1 MVLRHTMEIIEI
13 NNLSKKYKDLVAVN
27 SLNLSIKKGDVHGV
41 LGPNGAGKSTLISCI
56 VGLNIPDSGGVVY
69 EGESSIK
76 KWSENI
82 GYVPQE
88 LAIYPELSAYDN
100 IKFFASLYGLKG
112 GELEKKV
119 RQSLD
124 FVGLTDV
131 KDKKS
136 SEFSGGMKRRLNL
149 ACAIT
154 HSPKLIIMDEPTVG
168 IDPQSRNRI
177 LENVKQLNQQGVTV
191 IYTTHY
197 MEEVEAICNTITV
210 LDKGNVIANGTK
222 EEIMGMMGQGIVYL
236 VSVDAAKGKWSE
248 FLGAVAALE
257 QVSEVQEHEDE
268 KQGINQKSCF
278 IRCAE
283 SDVIGSIIM
292 AATQAGLSVKNIAH
306 SEPSLE
312 EIFLELTGKGLRD

>member
-1 MVLRHTMEIIEI
+1 MEIIGIEH
-13 NNLSKKYKDLVAVN
+13 LTKRYKDIVAVN
-27 SLNLSIKKGDVHGV
+27 SLSLSVKKGDVHGI
-41 LGPNGAGKSTLISCI
+41 LGPNGAGKSTLISCM
-56 VGLNIPDSGGVVY
+56 VGLNDADSGGVVY
-69 EGESSIK
+69 EGGASNK
-76 KWSENI
+76 KWSKNI

-112 GELEKKV
+112 NELEKKV
-119 RQSLD
+119 RHSLN

-154 HSPKLIIMDEPTVG
+154 HSPKLMIMDEPTVG
-168 IDPQSRNRI
+168 IDPHSRNRI
-177 LENVKQLNQQGVTV
+177 LENVKQLNEQGVTV

-210 LDKGNVIANGTK
+210 IDKGNVIANGTK
-222 EEIMGMMGQGIVYL
+222 EEIMGLMGQGMVYL
-236 VSVDAAKGKWSE
+236 VSVDAAKDKWEE
-248 FLGAVAALE
+248 FLRIVEALE
-257 QVSEVQEHEDE
+257 QVSEVQERVDE
-268 KQGINQKSCF
+268 EQGINQKSCF
-278 IRCAE
+278 IRCSE
-283 SDVIGSIIM
+283 SDVIGAIIM
-292 AATQAGLSVKNIAH
+292 AATQEGLAVKNIVH

-312 EIFLELTGKGLRD
+312 EIFLELTGKELRD

>member
-1 MVLRHTMEIIEI
+1 MEIIKI
-13 NNLSKKYKDLVAVN
+13 TNLTKSYKDLVAVN
-27 SLNLSIKKGDVHGV
+27 ALCLSINEGNVHGI

-56 VGLNIPDSGGVVY
+56 VGLNDPDSGSIVY
-69 EGESSIK
+69 EGEASIK
-76 KWSENI
+76 KWSKNI

-88 LAIYPELSAYDN
+88 LATYPELSAYDN

-112 GELEKKV
+112 SELENKV
-119 RQSLD
+119 EQSLD

-131 KDKKS
+131 RNKKS

-177 LENVKQLNQQGVTV
+177 LENVKQLNEKGVTV

-210 LDKGNVIANGTK
+210 MDKGNVIANGTK
-222 EEIMGMMGQGIVYL
+222 EEIMGMMGQGMVYL
-236 VSVDAAKGKWSE
+236 VSVDSTKGEWNE
-248 FLGAVAALE
+248 FLKGVGALDK
-257 QVSEVQEHEDE
+257 VSEVQEHEDE
-268 KQGINQKSCF
+268 EQGFNQKSCL
-278 IRCAE
+278 IRCSE
-283 SDVIGSIIM
+283 SDAIHSILM
-292 AATQAGLSVKNIAH
+292 AATQAGLAVKNIAH

-312 EIFLELTGKGLRD
+312 EIFLELTGKELRD